1 MVLDKTCSIKR
12 SLNYIIILIFLPFV
26 TVLLNYLLIEIGTSS
41 WIFNNSEKIPSA
53 RVGLVLGTSKFT
65 QQNRPNLYYRYRL
78 NAAEKLFKQGKIR
91 YILVSGDNS
100 SKYYNEPLQMKKDLI
115 KKGIPAGRIIPD
127 YAGFRTYDSMIR
139 AKEIFGLDT
148 LIVISQNFHVRRA
161 VYIGRKLGMHPFG
174 YVARTPENFSQ
185 FRMILR
191 EFLARVKATY
201 DIWIKKEPKFLGKKI
216 PIPQ

>member
-1 MVLDKTCSIKR
+1 M
-12 SLNYIIILIFLPFV
+12 
-26 TVLLNYLLIEIGTSS
+26 
-41 WIFNNSEKIPSA
+41 PSA

-65 QQNRPNLYYRYRL
+65 RQNRPNLYYRYRL
-78 NAAEKLFKQGKIR
+78 NAAEKLFKQGKIS

-115 KKGIPAGRIIPD
+115 KRGIPADRIISD
-127 YAGFRTYDSMIR
+127 YAGFRTYDSMMR

>member
-1 MVLDKTCSIKR
+1 MIKPSSIKHVFR
-12 SLNYIIILIFLPFV
+12 YIVFLILLPFIAAVLNYF
-26 TVLLNYLLIEIGTSS
+26 LIENGASP
-41 WIFNNSEKIPSA
+41 WIFKHPEKIPSA

-127 YAGFRTYDSMIR
+127 YAGFSTYDSMMR

-174 YVARTPENFSQ
+174 YVAQTPENFSQ
-185 FRMILR
+185 FRLILR
-191 EFLARVKATY
+191 EFLARIKATY
-201 DIWIKKEPKFLGKKI
+201 DIWIKKKPKFLGKKI